1 MRRTV
6 LNVFV
11 VLFALSMTADSR
23 ANPAGTRPTAATY
36 VPAAD
41 VEATLKKAPAAAVSD
56 QPIRMVDAGA
66 YNLGVAV
73 VSRPKTSQQ
82 GAPVEH
88 DKVAEIYHVI
98 AGSGTL
104 VTGGTLEN
112 PKPRPVDATEVS
124 QINGPSVTGT
134 AVHGGETRKIKAG
147 DVVIIPAG
155 VVHWFS
161 EIQES
166 LTYIVIRVDPEKV
179 VPLK

>member
-1 MRRTV
+1 MRKAALMV
-6 LNVFV
+6 LGVVFTI
-11 VLFALSMTADSR
+11 AAMADTKP
-23 ANPAGTRPTAATY
+23 NAATY

-41 VEATLKKAPAAAVSD
+41 VDATLKKALPSAVSD
-56 QPIRMVDAGA
+56 QPIRMVDAGG
-66 YNLGVAV
+66 YNVGVAV
-73 VSRPKTSQQ
+73 VSRPRTSKQ
-82 GAPVEH
+82 GAPVYHE
-88 DKVAEIYHVI
+88 KVAEIYHVI
-98 AGSGTL
+98 SGSGTL

-134 AVHGGETRKIKAG
+134 AVHGGETRQIKAG

>member
-1 MRRTV
+1 
-6 LNVFV
+6 
-11 VLFALSMTADSR
+11 MTE
-23 ANPAGTRPTAATY
+23 
-36 VPAAD
+36 V
-41 VEATLKKAPAAAVSD
+41 
-56 QPIRMVDAGA
+56 
-66 YNLGVAV
+66 
-73 VSRPKTSQQ
+73 
-82 GAPVEH
+82 
-88 DKVAEIYHVI
+88 YHVI

-112 PKPRPVDATEVS
+112 PQPRPVDATQVS

-134 AVHGGETRKIKAG
+134 AVHGGETRRIAAG

-166 LTYIVIRVDPEKV
+166 LIYVIIRVDPERV

>member
-1 MRRTV
+1 MRKSV
-6 LNVFV
+6 LVILAVVFTM
-11 VLFALSMTADSR
+11 AAM
-23 ANPAGTRPTAATY
+23 AGTKATSATY

-41 VEATLKKAPAAAVSD
+41 VEATLAKAPPDAVSD
-56 QPIRMVDAGA
+56 QPIRMVDAGG
-66 YNLGVAV
+66 YNVGVAV
-73 VSRPKTSQQ
+73 VSRPKNSKQ

-88 DKVAEIYHVI
+88 DKVTEIYHVI

-112 PKPRPVDATEVS
+112 PTSRPPGATQVS

-134 AVHGGETRKIKAG
+134 AVHGGETRRIRAG
-147 DVVIIPAG
+147 DVVIVPAG

-166 LTYIVIRVDPEKV
+166 LTYVVIRMDPEKV